1 MPATLAER
9 RAESSAP
16 RPGLPGVL
24 ASAIV
29 VIDVFVLFVTRVAL
43 FAAVAAPNEP
53 TVRAAVVMTTAKTF
67 FFDDM

>member
-1 MPATLAER
+1 
-9 RAESSAP
+9 
-16 RPGLPGVL
+16 LPDAA

-29 VIDVFVLFVTRVAL
+29 VIDVFVVLDTRVAL